1 MNFNKLISLSVF
13 LLILTA
19 IILRINIIYN
29 TIYPRMINETKICM
43 RS

>member
-13 LLILTA
+13 LLILIA

-29 TIYPRMINETKICM
+29 TIYPDNDMIK
-43 RS
+43 